1 MWPFLIV
8 KRLVDYSLGVKLL
21 DLAVDDSSGLAAL
34 RKNASQTL
42 HRRFFPSTYLAPT
55 KLMFCCNLLNRP
67 VTTKCLSAILALTWS
82 LNFRLTLIFVSLQK
96 VRIHL
101 GLWPILRDHF
111 TECYQMLE
119 RFEPNCKDE

>member
-101 GLWPILRDHF
+101 GLWSSFARPLHRVLSDA
-111 TECYQMLE
+111 
-119 RFEPNCKDE
+119 